1 MPLIPVEYMSRC
13 LHCYHLHALEVSLRG
28 QQGQRPRG
36 RQAPKPK
43 PRLGQT
49 DQRVQLEIIKPIK
62 KVQSRPDH
70 PHVKLSEVGGVGGCY
85 KEKVCVNSRF
95 FSQVI
100 LRSNLDD
107 LYCAPPWSGRSVQ
120 EANHSLGWVGE
131 GESGTGS
138 VEGHQSVPNSRW
150 VDVRRSNVSKDNPQ
164 LSSLRIVNAG

>member
-1 MPLIPVEYMSRC
+1 MPFIPVEYMSRC
-13 LHCYHLHALEVSLRG
+13 LHCYHLHAFEVSSRG

-36 RQAPKPK
+36 REAPKPK

-62 KVQSRPDH
+62 RFNPD
-70 PHVKLSEVGGVGGCY
+70 PTTPTWSCQRWEGWGGCY

-95 FSQVI
+95 FSQVL

-120 EANHSLGWVGE
+120 EANHSLGWVGGGWE
-131 GESGTGS
+131 WDWVSWRTPKCPKLS
-138 VEGHQSVPNSRW
+138 VG
-150 VDVRRSNVSKDNPQ
+150 DVRRSNVSKDNPQ